1 MLSLEGGKMSEFV
14 TLKMIDEAV
23 AAIKSITKKKPKIGL
38 ILGSGLGDLAESVSP
53 ADYIHYRDIPN
64 WPQSTIQGHK
74 GRLVIGDL
82 GDQSVLIMQ
91 GRAHYYEGYPMV
103 MVGFPIRVM
112 IRLGVEVLIVTNAA
126 GAVNPDYEPGEV
138 MLIKDHISL
147 IAMAGLNPL
156 RGPNIDEFGERFPD
170 MSQPY
175 DLKLIEAAKEAA
187 KENGIFIPTFCND
200 ERLKP
205 EASCRVCVVEI
216 EGQNKLQTS
225 CNLQVQEGLKIFTN
239 SEKATKARDEVIEL
253 MWASHPNDCVV
264 CDANEDCK
272 LQDYMYLYDIDSNNL
287 YDGFSRT
294 YEKDESNK
302 FFYIDPEKCILCGK
316 CVRVC
321 SELQGVEALGFNERG
336 HKAFISFAYDL
347 GMDYSTCV
355 SCGNCVSVCPTG
367 ALMEKSRNK
376 FRMHETKKTLTTCIY
391 CGVGCQFNI
400 VTKDNKIIPI
410 TNLISSKSISFIT
423 SKIIIA
429 DAEILSIP
437 SLSFP

>member
-1 MLSLEGGKMSEFV
+1 MSEFV

-53 ADYIHYRDIPN
+53 ADYIHYSKIPN

-175 DLKLIEAAKEAA
+175 DSKLIEAAKEAA
-187 KENGIFIPTFCND
+187 KEKGITP
-200 ERLKP
+200 
-205 EASCRVCVVEI
+205 
-216 EGQNKLQTS
+216 
-225 CNLQVQEGLKIFTN
+225 QEGVYICLAGPSFESPADLRFMQAIGVDAVGMSTVP
-239 SEKATKARDEVIEL
+239 EVIT
-253 MWASHPNDCVV
+253 ARH
-264 CDANEDCK
+264 AN
-272 LQDYMYLYDIDSNNL
+272 LRVLGLSGI
-287 YDGFSRT
+287 
-294 YEKDESNK
+294 SNK
-302 FFYIDPEKCILCGK
+302 ANLDGSTVTTHEEVLEAGKILVPK
-316 CVRVC
+316 MDAIIR
-321 SELQGVEALGFNERG
+321 GVIKRL
-336 HKAFISFAYDL
+336 
-347 GMDYSTCV
+347 
-355 SCGNCVSVCPTG
+355 
-367 ALMEKSRNK
+367 
-376 FRMHETKKTLTTCIY
+376 
-391 CGVGCQFNI
+391 
-400 VTKDNKIIPI
+400 
-410 TNLISSKSISFIT
+410 
-423 SKIIIA
+423 
-429 DAEILSIP
+429 
-437 SLSFP
+437 